1 MLTPGIM
8 LSTGP
13 CSSVLVLVLVL
24 VLEPLVPVLDPPLVP
39 PELDEVP
46 EVLFSKVSWVAMMH
60 CARLQL
66 AASSTRPRTFI

>member
-8 LSTGP
+8 MSTGP

-24 VLEPLVPVLDPPLVP
+24 ESLVPVLDPPLVP

-46 EVLFSKVSWVAMMH
+46 EVLLSKVSWVAMMH